1 MSLRKFRDSFR
12 DYVPEWLQDRPG
24 LNVGYR
30 FLFMKAS
37 GAQLERITALIDAGT
52 IRPVMDKV
60 FPFAETKEALAY
72 IETGRA
78 KGKVVVMRTRLSV
91 AVPRVW
97 ALPFPSTMSSSPAR
111 SQGTKAAIGET
122 CLDQVDA

>member
-1 MSLRKFRDSFR
+1 MSMLSAGVRRKAKR
-12 DYVPEWLQDRPG
+12 

-37 GAQLERITALIDAGT
+37 GQQLERITALIHAGT

-60 FPFAETKEALAY
+60 FPFADPLKGLAG

-78 KGKVVVMRTRLSV
+78 KGKVVIKV
-91 AVPRVW
+91 
-97 ALPFPSTMSSSPAR
+97 
-111 SQGTKAAIGET
+111 Q
-122 CLDQVDA
+122 